1 MIDRNQILSFNHY
14 KKGKAY
20 TGSYQGMRYRIVKEK
35 AENEDDTDKFIVE
48 TWPEPYCYEK
58 TDKEKIFVQKF
69 PFTEN
74 GYTDILN
81 YLNDKASE
89 YLEFKLKFDI

>member
-20 TGSYQGMRYRIVKEK
+20 TGSHTGMRYRIVKMKGES
-35 AENEDDTDKFIVE
+35 EDDNERFLVE

-58 TDKEKIFVQKF
+58 TKREKIKEQFF
-69 PFTEN
+69 PFTEE
-74 GYTDILN
+74 GYLDVLK
-81 YLNDKASE
+81 YLNDMIEE
-89 YLEFKLKFDI
+89 YEAYKLRN